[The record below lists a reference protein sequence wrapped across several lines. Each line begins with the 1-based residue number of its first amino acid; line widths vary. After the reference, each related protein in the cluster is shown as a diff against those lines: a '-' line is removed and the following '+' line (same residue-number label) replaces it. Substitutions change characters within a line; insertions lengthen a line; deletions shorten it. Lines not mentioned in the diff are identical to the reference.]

1 MPFPNID
8 PVALAIGPIIIRWYA
23 LAYLA
28 GILFA
33 WAYGR
38 HLLNRKPL
46 WPNAVAPMNATQ
58 LIDFVFWAVL
68 GVILGGRLG
77 YVLFYDI
84 ALSIA
89 ANASL
94 GFGAVVSGS
103 YFLQDPLSI
112 PQVWQGGMS
121 FHGGM
126 FGLIIALVF
135 YMRHIKGSILSG
147 LDLMAVITPLGLFF
161 GRVANFING
170 ELYGRTTEMP
180 WGVVFPNAGPDPRHP
195 SQLYEGILE
204 GLLLFI
210 ILRVLTHNFAGLRK
224 PGLAAG
230 IFGIGYGL
238 SRILVETVREPDAHI
253 GLLPFGLTMGMIL
266 SIPVA
271 LGGVVLVFNATK
283 KRKTERAL

>member
-8 PVALAIGPIIIRWYA
+8 PVAFALGPIVVRWYA

-33 WAYGR
+33 WVYGQQ
-38 HLLNRKPL
+38 LLRRKTL
-46 WPNAVAPMNATQ
+46 WPQSIPPMAPPQ

-68 GVILGGRLG
+68 GVIVGGRLG

-84 ALSIA
+84 FLSIGVNA
-89 ANASL
+89 AD
-94 GFGAVVSGS
+94 GFGAVYLGS
-103 YFLQDPLSI
+103 YFLQDPLAI
-112 PQVWQGGMS
+112 PQIWQGGMS
-121 FHGGM
+121 FHGGL
-126 FGLIIALVF
+126 FGLVVALF
-135 YMRHIKGSILSG
+135 FFMRHIGGSVLSG

-180 WGVVFPNAGPDPRHP
+180 WGVVFPNGGPDPRHP

-210 ILRVLTHNFAGLRK
+210 VLRVVTHNFAGLRK

-238 SRILVETVREPDAHI
+238 SRIIVETVREPDAHI
-253 GLLPFGLTMGMIL
+253 GLLPFGLTMGMLL

-271 LGGVVLVFNATK
+271 LGGLALLLFAIR
-283 KRKTERAL
+283 KRNVGRAI